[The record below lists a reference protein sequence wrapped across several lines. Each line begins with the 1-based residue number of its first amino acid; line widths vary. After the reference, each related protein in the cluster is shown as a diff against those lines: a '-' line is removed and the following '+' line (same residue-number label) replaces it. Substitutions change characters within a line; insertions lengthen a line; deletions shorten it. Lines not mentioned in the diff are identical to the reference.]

1 MKNKPEHVQPEKC
14 KPSKVT
20 KSLALGLF
28 PSIFGFREETAENK
42 ILLPQIFNIPLKARN
57 ISNL

>member
-1 MKNKPEHVQPEKC
+1 MENKPEHVQPEKC

-42 ILLPQIFNIPLKARN
+42 ILLPQIFNI
-57 ISNL
+57 S